1 MWAGTF
7 TLYHKEFPFAN
18 EIEVVLWS
26 TLYRFRGQRR
36 ELISA
41 TDVLAPSDHITFF
54 CLFFFNVHVWGIIKK
69 APALGILSLPSCVEF
84 PVLSDISKADPRVRS
99 IFPFS
104 CLLGFP
110 IFLSASREV
119 GISDYALT
127 MDKSGPYEPSKDF

>member
-26 TLYRFRGQRR
+26 TLYRFRGQRKK
-36 ELISA
+36 LISA

-54 CLFFFNVHVWGIIKK
+54 LNVHVWGIIRK

-84 PVLSDISKADPRVRS
+84 PALSDIGKADPRVRG

-119 GISDYALT
+119 RSSDHALT
-127 MDKSGPYEPSKDF
+127 MGKSGPYEPSQDF

>member
-1 MWAGTF
+1 MKLRWS
-7 TLYHKEFPFAN
+7 Y
-18 EIEVVLWS
+18 EVCYIDSGV
-26 TLYRFRGQRR
+26 R
-36 ELISA
+36 EESWYLQQMFWPQVII
-41 TDVLAPSDHITFF
+41 LHFF
-54 CLFFFNVHVWGIIKK
+54 CLFFFNVHVWGIIWK

-84 PVLSDISKADPRVRS
+84 PVLSDIGKADPRVRS